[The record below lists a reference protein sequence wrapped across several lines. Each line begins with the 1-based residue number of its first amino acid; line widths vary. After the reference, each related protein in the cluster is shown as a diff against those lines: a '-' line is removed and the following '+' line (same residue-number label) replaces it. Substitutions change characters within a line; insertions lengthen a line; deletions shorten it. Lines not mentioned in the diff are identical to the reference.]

1 MKKLWAFLLAFAMVA
16 AMGAPALAEDTTTDT
31 NTATNNGKTDTSIA
45 VNGLHTPTI
54 TPTVISAD
62 IAWDP
67 MDFTY
72 NVKGQMWDPATHKF
86 TENTESGWVWTYK
99 TETQRSPHITVTNH
113 SNINLTA
120 EPKFDA
126 AEGITGV
133 FSSTD
138 PTLYLRSAEDTAPD
152 NPPKRYTT
160 FSISSGSAPI
170 TESKDIGTITVTIKK
185 GTTTEVA
192 NESDLKKIALI
203 TPSVVLTNNIILTSQ
218 LPYDNFS
225 GIIDLAGYTLTSN
238 DNSDEGGIVFK
249 SGNSYLKQGHLIT
262 IKNGTITGNASKLLH
277 FGQDSNGAVDVTMKN
292 CTIDTEATNSG
303 TDYAIWV
310 DGATLRLQDCTINSA
325 GAVGLNITQNSSWK
339 GIGKVILSGDIRING
354 GTAYGLDSS
363 SGCSITCLAGTYSF
377 DPTNFVNGDIYDV
390 TKDEATGIWT
400 VTAK

>member
-16 AMGAPALAEDTTTDT
+16 AMGAPALAEDTTDT
-31 NTATNNGKTDTSIA
+31 STATNNGKTDTSIA
-45 VNGLHTPTI
+45 VNGLHTPTT
-54 TPTVISAD
+54 TPEVISAD

-72 NVKGQMWDPATHKF
+72 NKQGQMWDPATHKF

-99 TETQRSPHITVTNH
+99 TTEQRSPHITVTNH

-120 EPKFDA
+120 EPKFDT

-138 PTLYLRSAEDTAPD
+138 PILYLRSAEDTAPD
-152 NPPKRYTT
+152 NPPMRYTT
-160 FSISSGSAPI
+160 FSIPSDSAPI

-185 GTTTEVA
+185 GETTEVA
-192 NESDLKKIALI
+192 NEDGLI
-203 TPSVVLTNNIILTSQ
+203 EHKYLEDTYVVLTNNIILTSQ

-238 DNSDEGGIVFK
+238 DNSDEGGDEGGIVFE
-249 SGNSYLKQGHLIT
+249 GNNLIT
-262 IKNGTITGNASKLLH
+262 IKNGTITGSAKRLLR

-292 CTIDTEATNSG
+292 CTITTEADKSG

-325 GAVGLNITQNSSWK
+325 GAVGLNVTENSSY
-339 GIGKVILSGDIRING
+339 GGVGKVILSGDIRING
-354 GTAYGLDSS
+354 GTAYAVAP
-363 SGCSITCLAGTYSF
+363 GCSATCLAGTYNF
-377 DPTNFVNGDIYDV
+377 DPSGGVDQEAYNV